1 MYRCIYFAIRYAI
14 YYGIPIIVMMPI
26 FFTLPFTVTIVLLN
40 QRIPSKDNALRLN
53 KATRSPQHH
62 DKEVGKRNKRY
73 MQFTR
78 QDQTITVTVFTM
90 VFYQLVLDE
99 RFFVRVKSQSKKISL
114 PVYFFIFLFCGRAFA
129 SSQMKM
135 QNCDYLQTR
144 QK

>member
-73 MQFTR
+73 M
-78 QDQTITVTVFTM
+78 
-90 VFYQLVLDE
+90 
-99 RFFVRVKSQSKKISL
+99 
-114 PVYFFIFLFCGRAFA
+114 
-129 SSQMKM
+129 
-135 QNCDYLQTR
+135 
-144 QK
+144 